1 VLDETEFLSPHGVRA
16 LSRIHMTEPY
26 EVELDGVKHRVDYE
40 PGESS
45 TGLFG
50 GNSNWRGPVWFP
62 VNYLM
67 IEALQK
73 YHHYYGESFRIECP
87 TGSGR
92 YMNLWEV
99 ASELSRRLATLF
111 MRDANGRRPAD
122 GGAAD
127 SKVQSDPHF
136 KDLVTFYEYFHG
148 EDGTGL
154 GATHQTGWTAL
165 VAKLITQSPKWGQGR
180 GRK

>member
-1 VLDETEFLSPHGVRA
+1 
-16 LSRIHMTEPY
+16 
-26 EVELDGVKHRVDYE
+26 
-40 PGESS
+40 
-45 TGLFG
+45 
-50 GNSNWRGPVWFP
+50 
-62 VNYLM
+62 
-67 IEALQK
+67 
-73 YHHYYGESFRIECP
+73 
-87 TGSGR
+87 
-92 YMNLWEV
+92 MNLWEV
-99 ASELSRRLATLF
+99 ASELSHRLASLF

-122 GGAAD
+122 GGSVD
-127 SKVQSDPHF
+127 GKMQSDPHF

>member
-1 VLDETEFLSPHGVRA
+1 
-16 LSRIHMTEPY
+16 
-26 EVELDGVKHRVDYE
+26 
-40 PGESS
+40 
-45 TGLFG
+45 
-50 GNSNWRGPVWFP
+50 VWFP

-99 ASELSRRLATLF
+99 ASELSRRLASLF
-111 MRDANGRRPAD
+111 LRDAHGVRPAD
-122 GGAAD
+122 GTWG
-127 SKVQSDPHF
+127 KGQTDPHF

-148 EDGTGL
+148 EDGLGL

-165 VAKLITQSPKWGQGR
+165 VAKLLQQSGE
-180 GRK
+180 